1 MLTSAHIRNYR
12 ILRDLDIS
20 EFRRINVFTG
30 DNRSGKTSLLEAL
43 FLMTHG
49 ANPNDLVSSPIFR
62 ELLFDPSTAAATQYT
77 PWRLLFSGLDNS
89 NNIEIS
95 AKDSAHG
102 DMSLALYWDGSA
114 ITMSSSHQDSNAKF
128 ESSVYG
134 QENQF
139 SCIPYSSQ
147 FVSETRS
154 NGSSLAEQF
163 STLAMEEQEN
173 SIIPA
178 LKLVEPNLR
187 NIRNVSATGQ
197 AMLWADIGLDD
208 LLPLVLLGN
217 GMGWV
222 AQMIVSLF
230 TVRDGL
236 LLIDRFESGI
246 YHSLYAKVW
255 KAIYD
260 ASVSANVQV
269 IATTHNYECLCAICE
284 SIDLDEFRIHRLES
298 TGELNRCVTYSPD
311 AISGAM
317 KHGIDVR

>member
-12 ILRDLDIS
+12 ILRDLEIS

-30 DNRSGKTSLLEAL
+30 ENRSGKTSLLEAL

-49 ANPNDLVSSPIFR
+49 ENPNDLVNSPIFR
-62 ELLFDPSTAAATQYT
+62 ELLFDPSTATATQYT
-77 PWRLLFSGLDNS
+77 PWTLLFSGLDNS

-95 AKDSAHG
+95 AKDSAHS
-102 DMSLALYWDGSA
+102 DIRLALHLDGST
-114 ITMSSSHQDSNAKF
+114 IKVSPSHQGSNVNLCG
-128 ESSVYG
+128 SVHRP
-134 QENQF
+134 ENQ
-139 SCIPYSSQ
+139 IGRILYSSK
-147 FVSETRS
+147 FISKTRS
-154 NGSSLAEQF
+154 NASSLAEQF
-163 STLAMEEQEN
+163 STLAMKEQEQLVI
-173 SIIPA
+173 SA

-187 NIRNVSATGQ
+187 NIRNISVTGQ

-217 GMGWV
+217 GMGRV
-222 AQMIVSLF
+222 AEMIVSLF
-230 TVRDGL
+230 TVPDGL
-236 LLIDRFESGI
+236 LLIDQFEDGI

-269 IATTHNYECLCAICE
+269 ITTTHNYECLCAIWE

-298 TGELNRCVTYSPD
+298 TGEINKCVTYSPD